1 MCFLERLLG
10 WIVVGY
16 FSLPV
21 FGQDTGSCFSSD
33 DKVKWNRTFNFNN
46 RSLVLKLAVT
56 DEPAHRIVN
65 YLFQLLAYERLGYK
79 EIEFVKLKTESIRE
93 TINRVRCQD
102 ESCTRLPEVHLNLL
116 LWLPIGVDVN
126 YWVPPSAVTDHGP
139 LGPTRQWELLANPIH
154 SNTAD
159 SINRLHSHLPSSCA
173 QRSLLSLDE
182 VSALIHRDFYS
193 NSSADLRKEQPVSYA
208 NQSSGPTQVYEWELV
223 NDTVVTVNA
232 FTWHR
237 PPSLC
242 TDAELRAALLARTGS
257 SQSLQGPDDL
267 FSPTG
272 YCRTESYQAVK
283 IAWAMLNTASP
294 QLAQL
299 ASRMHLSNQEFNA
312 LVAEAGQ
319 AISSMSPEEQNDKS
333 RDMVY
338 RDIACRWL
346 RRHATRWKGWT
357 VGWDQKL
364 NLTVAGMFSMYGSW
378 ILSGLKETAE
388 SAVSF
393 VNRHPDYF
401 LNTEYA
407 LRLDVRNLSCTP
419 GLVLSDYFRILAEA
433 NDKRLIGSI
442 AALCSDSIEAVVEL
456 ANFRKKLIVSPTV
469 ATARFLGQQHYP
481 YFFRTVPSL
490 AEVNCILVRLFL
502 SWGWKRMVVFRKVD
516 HFFNPR
522 LFQAKGIEIIAD
534 IEMQED
540 QLSYEGSKHTLKK
553 LKQRNSRIFV
563 VEYGVRGTYLTLC
576 AAYHQGMHF
585 GGGYVWFLNP
595 WLPDRWWLSPITQ
608 QFSYCTAEQMLNIT
622 SWTFTVGHQF
632 LIGPVLHS
640 QMRLQSPHT
649 EPEKHDKSASNN
661 LDTSFRHSG
670 NKSHTNG
677 TTNSSQS
684 ESRRRIRRASVNVL
698 NTNTSSGTGSAR
710 RPSSS
715 YRMNRNES
723 KSSGRLP
730 PAQDPMRFYSIYTE
744 EAVIVL
750 ASAMVQ
756 LLKENPSAVSALDQP
771 AVAEA
776 FRNHVSRTHFAYR
789 MRSVDNPSP
798 KGEKRDDVN
807 SSAEGHGFGDFGFQR
822 AGDFY
827 GISATGDPLNSQL
840 RFNKLNERVADYWL
854 LKQRQRHTT
863 VPLFVWSTKTSR
875 QLNMTDAACDFTK
888 ESPAKNEDYLIM
900 YDAFLK
906 RMDERQLDQV
916 DWSVLGHPPHDGS
929 ATNEVCALYFLS
941 DTLRMGCTG
950 ATVFVAVMV
959 CAVFFI
965 PVILLSLHYRRKL
978 REAEQLTRKPFEELC
993 AELAD
998 LDIPPDR
1005 IVLNRQIGQGAFGL
1019 VFGGEAKTNGKWEAV
1034 AVKVT
1039 NVKATYEGKTDFL
1052 SEAKLMRSLK
1062 HGNVVR
1068 LIGVSLGSKD
1078 NLYLIM
1084 ELMLL
1089 GDLKTYLLS
1098 RRIFAQRSPEH
1109 EDIRPSTLTSM
1120 SIDIAQGVSYLHSKH
1135 LRHRDIACRNCLVGS
1150 DHVVKIGD
1158 FGLTREAAKN
1168 SAEGYYKFTRNCELP
1183 IRWMS
1188 PEALQFGIFSV
1199 QSDIWS
1205 YGITLYEIITF
1216 GVFPYNDMD
1225 DVEVVERVKRR
1236 ECSITEFLPH
1246 TAVDTVV
1253 WHLIRQ
1259 CCQHDWKS
1267 RPSSMEQVLDTL
1279 KSHPECIRP
1288 FLTDDP
1294 PKPITMMDSLQF
1306 QPSVGTCLISDTT
1319 MPGFV
1324 VTDSVAGGFR
1334 NIRSSSA
1341 TAVPVPDNLSWHEDE
1356 EDNNDEREED
1366 RVRVEFS
1373 STRASSRPSA
1383 STLQKSSPN
1392 RTNLASYYSDSE
1404 PTETF
1409 TLPSRDPI
1417 RFRGPSVPACPVK
1430 RSLAEDRFP
1439 RFAVHTDAGRSN
1451 TEGMNRMDQNFHGD
1465 EDQDENEDHNGCDS
1479 RLPLLSLSTTS
1490 SNLDPQVSGP
1500 VTYKGL
1506 EAALGT
1512 EPCHPENY
1520 SPGIKQENSN
1530 GVFDPSEQ
1538 SHFNRKYPQ
1547 GDQSFPDM
1555 SETEPNSMVMTE
1567 LLPLLSSQSASDA
1580 HCHREWTTNASKPGG
1595 ISTVA
1600 TENRVSSGT
1609 NRSTFPNVQFHLDT
1623 PDPNSTRSRSFELLL
1638 QPMIPDINTRYQPEV
1653 GSKFVES
1660 RTPSPSSNN
1669 DVPELR

>member
-1 MCFLERLLG
+1 MLG
-10 WIVVGY
+10 VGVGD
-16 FSLPV
+16 SEAVEVCKADETV
-21 FGQDTGSCFSSD
+21 FRQNVPSCLGGDT
-33 DKVKWNRTFNFNN
+33 N
-46 RSLVLKLAVT
+46 
-56 DEPAHRIVN
+56 
-65 YLFQLLAYERLGYK
+65 
-79 EIEFVKLKTESIRE
+79 
-93 TINRVRCQD
+93 
-102 ESCTRLPEVHLNLL
+102 
-116 LWLPIGVDVN
+116 
-126 YWVPPSAVTDHGP
+126 
-139 LGPTRQWELLANPIH
+139 
-154 SNTAD
+154 
-159 SINRLHSHLPSSCA
+159 
-173 QRSLLSLDE
+173 
-182 VSALIHRDFYS
+182 FYS

-378 ILSGLKETAE
+378 ILSGLKET
-388 SAVSF
+388 
-393 VNRHPDYF
+393 
-401 LNTEYA
+401 
-407 LRLDVRNLSCTP
+407 
-419 GLVLSDYFRILAEA
+419 
-433 NDKRLIGSI
+433 
-442 AALCSDSIEAVVEL
+442 ALCSDSIEAVVEL

-649 EPEKHDKSASNN
+649 EPEKRGTSASNN
-661 LDTSFRHSG
+661 LDTSFHHSG

-684 ESRRRIRRASVNVL
+684 GSRRRIRRASVNVL
-698 NTNTSSGTGSAR
+698 NTNTSSGTGGAR

-715 YRMNRNES
+715 SRMNRNES

-1168 SAEGYYKFTRNCELP
+1168 SAEGYYKFTRNCASSIFGRISQCLLTTLTMASNPAMLSTRLEK
-1183 IRWMS
+1183 S
-1188 PEALQFGIFSV
+1188 PFIYGTSARHTEKSSRVHSTIPYGRSAQTHHNDGFSA
-1199 QSDIWS
+1199 
-1205 YGITLYEIITF
+1205 
-1216 GVFPYNDMD
+1216 DMAK
-1225 DVEVVERVKRR
+1225 VASGGYVVK
-1236 ECSITEFLPH
+1236 
-1246 TAVDTVV
+1246 
-1253 WHLIRQ
+1253 
-1259 CCQHDWKS
+1259 
-1267 RPSSMEQVLDTL
+1267 
-1279 KSHPECIRP
+1279 
-1288 FLTDDP
+1288 
-1294 PKPITMMDSLQF
+1294 F

-1383 STLQKSSPN
+1383 SNLQKSSPN
-1392 RTNLASYYSDSE
+1392 RTNLASYYSDSG

-1417 RFRGPSVPACPVK
+1417 RFRGPSVPECPVK

-1451 TEGMNRMDQNFHGD
+1451 TEDMNRMDQNCHGD

-1500 VTYKGL
+1500 GTYKGL

-1520 SPGIKQENSN
+1520 SPGIKQEKSN

-1547 GDQSFPDM
+1547 GDQSFQDM

-1580 HCHREWTTNASKPGG
+1580 HW
-1595 ISTVA
+1595 
-1600 TENRVSSGT
+1600 
-1609 NRSTFPNVQFHLDT
+1609 
-1623 PDPNSTRSRSFELLL
+1623 
-1638 QPMIPDINTRYQPEV
+1638 
-1653 GSKFVES
+1653 
-1660 RTPSPSSNN
+1660 
-1669 DVPELR
+1669 